1 MTFQIKKKN
10 ILRITFLK
18 NLTDFRSG
26 IARKVRFCYT
36 GFVAICIWN
45 LTSFEPMALLSPGY
59 QSIIP
64 SSTLSDGTYQQIPL
78 ELTQCKSYIGLPFFF
93 FSFLFFFS
101 PKWCFIIFG
110 ERLFFSWFQ
119 AATCS
124 ALLWRQEQR
133 RVKPEHR
140 QKATVLQWLSPS
152 HLIKFCTGLPSC
164 NLSNLKHLKQWSRIL
179 CSLHFC
185 FYIGDSIK
193 MVPHGQP
200 RGTKTFGLS

>member
-1 MTFQIKKKN
+1 MTRIKEGGRPPTINELFLFCLLHLLISGSKIFTQEYSIIINCSMTFQIKKKN

-93 FSFLFFFS
+93 F
-101 PKWCFIIFG
+101 
-110 ERLFFSWFQ
+110 
-119 AATCS
+119 
-124 ALLWRQEQR
+124 
-133 RVKPEHR
+133 
-140 QKATVLQWLSPS
+140 
-152 HLIKFCTGLPSC
+152 
-164 NLSNLKHLKQWSRIL
+164 
-179 CSLHFC
+179 HFC
-185 FYIGDSIK
+185 SFFLLSGASLSLGKDYSLVGFRQ
-193 MVPHGQP
+193 QP
-200 RGTKTFGLS
+200 VVLCCEDRNKGEWSQNTGKRQQCFSDCLQVI